1 MTVKEVLA
9 TLDIK
14 EQKKALSLLEFFL
27 NKEKSTILAHPE
39 LRLSTKQYKQLH
51 KSLIKLKTGYPLAY
65 IIKEQY
71 FYGRK
76 FIVNKN
82 TLIPRP
88 ESEEIINIILTKAIK
103 NQNKNLFIDIGT
115 GSGALI
121 ISMAQELALKHKN
134 SYQNSNFLASD
145 IYKPTI
151 KTAKLNSKLY
161 NLQNKIKFKT
171 GHLAIPFLKD
181 IHKHSDSIIIIMANL
196 PYLTALERK
205 SEISIRFEPDRAL
218 IGGKDGLSY
227 YRQMLKQLKQINHS
241 HKFFI
246 IMEINPTQ
254 ANKLIEICQKEFTEI
269 KIKKESDLSGQTRF
283 ITISNI

>member
-1 MTVKEVLA
+1 MTVKEFIA
-9 TLDIK
+9 TLDID

-39 LRLSTKQYKQLH
+39 LQLNNTQYKQLK
-51 KSLIKLKTGYPLAY
+51 KSLTKLKADYPLAY

-88 ESEEIINIILTKAIK
+88 ESEEIIDIIINKAIK
-103 NQNKNLFIDIGT
+103 AQDKNIFIDIGT

-121 ISMAQELALKHKN
+121 ISIAKELAKKHKKI
-134 SYQNSNFLASD
+134 YQNAIFLATD
-145 IYKPTI
+145 IYNPTLKI
-151 KTAKLNSKLY
+151 AKLNSEVH
-161 NLQNKIKFKT
+161 NLQKTIKFKT
-171 GHLAIPFLKD
+171 GNLAIPILKTIQEHPGD
-181 IHKHSDSIIIIMANL
+181 TIIIIANL
-196 PYLTALERK
+196 PYLTILERK
-205 SEISIRFEPDRAL
+205 SEPSIQFEPDRAL

-227 YRQMLKQLKQINHS
+227 YQEMLEQLSWVNYS

-246 IMEINPTQ
+246 IMEINPHQ
-254 ANKLIEICQKEFTEI
+254 ANRLIEICVKKFKSI
-269 KIKKESDLSGQTRF
+269 NIKKEPDLSGQTRF